1 MSMPTPNAPDDG
13 KKRMSPVVKLAL
25 VGVGSAALLY
35 SCAPA
40 VGGLTALPFIMGM
53 GNPFYRPPIAT
64 NCPPGVPNCTPQGLT
79 GSTGTGTTSSSSGSS
94 AFYGSTGS
102 SGTSI
107 TSPGSTSSG
116 PSAGTTTSQRGGFGS
131 TASSH
136 GSGGSS

>member
-1 MSMPTPNAPDDG
+1 MSMPPPDDG

-53 GNPFYRPPIAT
+53 GNPFYRPPVAST
-64 NCPPGVPNCTPQGLT
+64 CPPGVPNCTPQGLT
-79 GSTGTGTTSSSSGSS
+79 GSTGTSTTGSSGVS
-94 AFYGSTGS
+94 AFRGSTGS
-102 SGTSI
+102 SGSSVST
-107 TSPGSTSSG
+107 PGSTSSG
-116 PSAGTTTSQRGGFGS
+116 PSAGTTTSQRGGFGG

-136 GSGGSS
+136 GSSGSS